1 MKIIK
6 RSLFILG
13 LIFFI
18 WYFSLSIFFCVTN
31 PNLSVFIYLCHSLVC
46 VIYYLTLCLLI
57 KKSENERK
65 EIENEN

>member
-18 WYFSLSIFFCVTN
+18 WYFSLSIFFCVTK
-31 PNLSVFIYLCHSLVC
+31 PNLSVFIYLCQSLVYL
-46 VIYYLTLCLLI
+46 IYYLVICFLI
-57 KKSENERK
+57 KELEK
-65 EIENEN
+65 EEKRLKNEN